1 MVTQVA
7 AGVGAWCPWHG
18 DVTIG
23 PAPGGHALSCES
35 DLPGSVPQ
43 GHAHH
48 PQPKVPTV
56 KTKKP
61 FYALAIGLA
70 AVLGLAACG
79 SAPTDSTTTAQS
91 STFKA
96 CMVSDEGG
104 FDDQSFN
111 QSGWEGL
118 QRAKTQLGVEV
129 VGVESKS
136 DADFQPNIDSL
147 IQQNCDLI
155 IGVGFVIAPALTE
168 AAQANPDIQFA
179 IIDSSFQTPD
189 GKPVD
194 VKNGKPLSFN
204 TAEASFLAGYVAA
217 GTTKTGTVAT
227 YGGVA
232 IPTVQIFMEGY
243 AQGVARYNADHGTNV
258 QVLGWDP
265 ANPDAGSFTG
275 DFSDTAK
282 GQQLTQQFLSQGA
295 DIILPVAGPVGQG
308 TLAALQESGSTS
320 NAAIWVDADGYNTTE
335 FGSYML
341 TSVIKEIGNAVYDTI
356 EQSVNGKF
364 SNEPYIGTLENG
376 GVSIAEFHDWD
387 ANVSDEVKKG
397 VDEIKQQIIDGTLD
411 VSTAY
416 DPS

>member
-1 MVTQVA
+1 M
-7 AGVGAWCPWHG
+7 
-18 DVTIG
+18 
-23 PAPGGHALSCES
+23 
-35 DLPGSVPQ
+35 
-43 GHAHH
+43 
-48 PQPKVPTV
+48 

-61 FYALAIGLA
+61 YYALVLGLVA
-70 AVLGLAACG
+70 ALGLAACG
-79 SAPTDSTTTAQS
+79 SAPTDSTSAPAS
-91 STFKA
+91 NFKA

-111 QSGWEGL
+111 QSGMEGM
-118 QRAKTQLGVEV
+118 QRAKAELGVEI
-129 VGVESKS
+129 VGVESSS

-147 IQQNCDLI
+147 IQQDCNLI

-179 IIDSSFQTPD
+179 IIDSSFQSAD
-189 GKPVD
+189 GTTID
-194 VKNGKPLSFN
+194 LDNGKPLSFN
-204 TAEASFLAGYVAA
+204 TAEASYLAGYVAA

-243 AQGVARYNADHGTNV
+243 AQGVAKYNADHGTHV

-275 DFSDTAK
+275 DFTDTAK

-308 TLAALQESGSTS
+308 TLAALQDSGSSS
-320 NAAIWVDADGYNTTE
+320 NAAIWVDADGYHTTE
-335 FGSYML
+335 FGSFML

-356 EQSVNGKF
+356 EQSAKGKF
-364 SNEPYIGTLENG
+364 TNEPYVGTLENG
-376 GVSIAEFHDWD
+376 GVSIADYHDW
-387 ANVSDEVKKG
+387 ASNVPADVKKG
-397 VDEIKQQIIDGTLD
+397 VEEIKQQIIDGTLD

>member
-1 MVTQVA
+1 
-7 AGVGAWCPWHG
+7 
-18 DVTIG
+18 
-23 PAPGGHALSCES
+23 
-35 DLPGSVPQ
+35 
-43 GHAHH
+43 
-48 PQPKVPTV
+48 V
-56 KTKKP
+56 KTKKSCSAVL
-61 FYALAIGLA
+61 ALGLVGA
-70 AVLGLAACG
+70 LGLAACG
-79 SAPTDSTTTAQS
+79 AAPSDSGGSGSGGAAND
-91 STFKA
+91 FKA

-111 QSGWEGL
+111 QSGMEGL
-118 QRAKTQLGVEV
+118 QRAKEELGVQI
-129 VGVESKS
+129 VGVESNS

-168 AAQANPDIQFA
+168 AAQANPDVQFA
-179 IIDSSFQTPD
+179 IIDSVFQTAD
-189 GKPVD
+189 GKPVELD
-194 VKNGKPLSFN
+194 NGKPLSFN
-204 TAEASFLAGYVAA
+204 TAEASYLAGYVAA
-217 GTTKTGTVAT
+217 GTTTSGTVAT

-243 AQGVARYNADHGTNV
+243 AQGVAKYNEEHGTNV

-265 ANPDAGSFTG
+265 ANPGAGSFTG

-295 DIILPVAGPVGQG
+295 DIIMPVAGPVGQG
-308 TLAALQESGSTS
+308 TLAALQDAGSTS

-356 EQSVNGKF
+356 EQSLKGDFN
-364 SNEPYIGTLENG
+364 SEPYVGTLENG

-387 ANVSDEVKKG
+387 SRVPDQVKTDVEAIRK
-397 VDEIKQQIIDGTLD
+397 KIIDGSLD
-411 VSTAY
+411 VSTPY